1 MLDVSIRSAG
11 YSLKST
17 KPRKG
22 EIEAILHDIHLTVN
36 PGQIVAL
43 VGESGSGK
51 STLGLAIVG
60 LVPYVKGEMK
70 YKGVTYSPFSMGE
83 MRSKIQFIF
92 QDPYSSLNPRMT
104 IGQCYGEVL
113 MKALSG
119 PVTERKIGEILN
131 QVELG
136 SDVMGKYPHELSGG
150 QCQRANIGRALA
162 VNPEILICDEIVS
175 ALDVSVQ
182 AKILNVL
189 NGLKTSRNLGILF
202 TTHDLHVVKSFADE
216 MIILKDGKIV
226 EKGHPGKIFSTPE
239 HAYTADLLHSAY
251 GLIENELAQ

>member
-1 MLDVSIRSAG
+1 MLEVSIISAG
-11 YSLKST
+11 YSLNKSD
-17 KPRKG
+17 PGKG
-22 EIEAILHDIHLTVN
+22 EISSILNNINLTVK
-36 PGQIVAL
+36 PGEILAL

-60 LVPYVKGEMK
+60 LVPHLHGTMKFNGEAF
-70 YKGVTYSPFSMGE
+70 SPFDMGDI
-83 MRSKIQFIF
+83 RSKIQFIF

-104 IGQCYGEVL
+104 IGQCIREVL
-113 MKALSG
+113 VKSLHGQVLESEIVEVLS
-119 PVTERKIGEILN
+119 

-136 SDVMGKYPHELSGG
+136 VDVMAKYPHELSGG

-162 VNPEILICDEIVS
+162 MNPDILICDEIVS

-189 NGLKTSRNLGILF
+189 ENLKKIRNLGILF

-216 MIILKDGKIV
+216 MIILHQGKIV
-226 EKGHPGKIFSTPE
+226 ERGYPEKIFAAQE
-239 HAYTADLLHSAY
+239 HSYTAKLLQSAY
-251 GLIENELAQ
+251 GLAES